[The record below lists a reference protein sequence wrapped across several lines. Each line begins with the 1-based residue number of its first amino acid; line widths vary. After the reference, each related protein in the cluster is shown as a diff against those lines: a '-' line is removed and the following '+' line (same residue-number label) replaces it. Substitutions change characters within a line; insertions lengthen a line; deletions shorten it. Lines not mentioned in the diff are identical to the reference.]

1 MSKKLILVTVRC
13 ITQWPKSIYLWS
25 YDHRRFTK
33 NRLDQTVFAFT
44 FVSSLYLCIFDKY
57 ELAGPDE
64 TPNIGN
70 YEHYSQYGD
79 CTIYLL
85 ESSRSQ
91 GLQDC
96 NVSVWIHNNELHI
109 CTPLDYLCST
119 SFDGQMATK
128 AIHILYDT
136 GLLWPYVGCPKSAI
150 KI

>member
-1 MSKKLILVTVRC
+1 MTIDGL
-13 ITQWPKSIYLWS
+13 
-25 YDHRRFTK
+25 RFK
-33 NRLDQTVFAFT
+33 NRLDQTV

-79 CTIYLL
+79 CTIYVL

-96 NVSVWIHNNELHI
+96 NVSV
-109 CTPLDYLCST
+109 
-119 SFDGQMATK
+119 
-128 AIHILYDT
+128 
-136 GLLWPYVGCPKSAI
+136 
-150 KI
+150 